1 MSSFMLNKNIYKPCQ
16 YFVLFKIL
24 SEKLTQRGWKRY
36 HTLYV
41 ASHLRST
48 LNSILAFHLNKDVTI

>member
-24 SEKLTQRGWKRY
+24 SEELTQRLEDIFS
-36 HTLYV
+36 TVIL
-41 ASHLRST
+41 ASHSFLQFV
-48 LNSILAFHLNKDVTI
+48 AFIGVVVRL

>member
-24 SEKLTQRGWKRY
+24 SEELTQRLEALPY
-36 HTLYV
+36 TLCGITCALHSKFYPC
-41 ASHLRST
+41 
-48 LNSILAFHLNKDVTI
+48 FPFK